1 MASNYNAFG
10 FNLMTTGENAGTWG
24 DNTNLNLN
32 YLRDMFKYIEVPMTA
47 DRTLTIPDNS
57 TGTYDGRAIVVKLT
71 GTTGG
76 SSKLQELLE

>member
-32 YLRDMFKYIEVPMTA
+32 YIRDMFTYIEVAMTT
-47 DRTLTIPDNS
+47 DRTLTIPDYS
-57 TGTYDGRAIVVKLT
+57 TGTYNGRALVI
-71 GTTGG
+71 
-76 SSKLQELLE
+76 